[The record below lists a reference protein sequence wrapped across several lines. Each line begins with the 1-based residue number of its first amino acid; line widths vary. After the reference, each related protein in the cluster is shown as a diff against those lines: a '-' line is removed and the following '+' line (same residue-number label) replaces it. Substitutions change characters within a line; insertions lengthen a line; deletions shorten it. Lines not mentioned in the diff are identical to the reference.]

1 MAALQHTHICTL
13 YDIGSHDGADF
24 LVMEHLEG
32 RTLRCPQPLDK
43 ALEYAIQIAEALEA
57 AHRQGVIHR
66 DLKPANI
73 MITRS
78 GVKVL
83 DFGLARR
90 SGDQTLTMA
99 GEVMGTPA
107 YMAPEQWQ
115 GRETDARTDIHA
127 LGSVIYE
134 MVTGKLATTEREKLE
149 PARLEWAV
157 RRCLE
162 ADPEERWQSVRDLRW
177 ELESIREAPPT
188 KAPAHRQRRWL
199 WPVATAALAGS
210 AALAAWLIKPA
221 APRSHFQVSVNPPPK
236 TVFLAGQID
245 EGGIA
250 LSPDG
255 TMLAFSA
262 RSEDRTELWLRRLD
276 SMEARALSGSEGA
289 YHPFWSPDSRWIGFF
304 SQNKLKKIEAS
315 GGPVQTIC
323 DAQTGQRRGLEPGR
337 RHRILRLF
345 YRASHPPGGGDRRRS
360 SRRDTA

>member
-1 MAALQHTHICTL
+1 MTLSAGAKLGPYEVLSPIGAGGMGAVYKARDTRLERTVAIKVLHEASPALRERFDREARAVAALQHPHICTL

-115 GRETDARTDIHA
+115 RQGD
-127 LGSVIYE
+127 G
-134 MVTGKLATTEREKLE
+134 
-149 PARLEWAV
+149 
-157 RRCLE
+157 C
-162 ADPEERWQSVRDLRW
+162 
-177 ELESIREAPPT
+177 
-188 KAPAHRQRRWL
+188 AH
-199 WPVATAALAGS
+199 GHS
-210 AALAAWLIKPA
+210 
-221 APRSHFQVSVNPPPK
+221 RS
-236 TVFLAGQID
+236 G
-245 EGGIA
+245 
-250 LSPDG
+250 
-255 TMLAFSA
+255 
-262 RSEDRTELWLRRLD
+262 
-276 SMEARALSGSEGA
+276 
-289 YHPFWSPDSRWIGFF
+289 FW
-304 SQNKLKKIEAS
+304 
-315 GGPVQTIC
+315 
-323 DAQTGQRRGLEPGR
+323 
-337 RHRILRLF
+337 
-345 YRASHPPGGGDRRRS
+345 
-360 SRRDTA
+360 